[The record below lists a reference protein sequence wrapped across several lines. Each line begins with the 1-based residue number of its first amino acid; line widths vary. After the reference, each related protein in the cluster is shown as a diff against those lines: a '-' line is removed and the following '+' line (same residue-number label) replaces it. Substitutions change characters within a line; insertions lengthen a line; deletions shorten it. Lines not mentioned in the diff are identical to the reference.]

1 MYEIR
6 IKENLITH
14 FCEFKDSIKEETS
27 NKAFDIIG
35 VKGISESSTLRCITS
50 TVRKNCF
57 LFATQLHHTN
67 FFDIVDVPLN
77 QHFAEETISFEATVY
92 LLSITVNLCKDCFYI
107 ALTHDY

>member
-1 MYEIR
+1 MNLKIALR
-6 IKENLITH
+6 KRLLIKLI
-14 FCEFKDSIKEETS
+14 
-27 NKAFDIIG
+27 DIIG